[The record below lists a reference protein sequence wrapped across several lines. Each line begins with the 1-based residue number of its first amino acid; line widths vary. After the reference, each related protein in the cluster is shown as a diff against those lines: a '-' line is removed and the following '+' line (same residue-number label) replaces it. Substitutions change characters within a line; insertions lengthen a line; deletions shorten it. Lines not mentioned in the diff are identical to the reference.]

1 MAYKQL
7 LFALTILAA
16 ASPSWASLPAP
27 SQQPGAPAAPPT
39 ARYCLRVDPS
49 VGSKMETIRCETRA
63 DWAALDVDVDAEWA
77 AWGVRVV
84 TGMPGYG
91 A

>member
-1 MAYKQL
+1 MAYKQS
-7 LFALTILAA
+7 LFALALIAT
-16 ASPSWASLPAP
+16 ASPLMASQPAP
-27 SQQPGAPAAPPT
+27 AQQTGAPAAPPN

-49 VGSKMETIRCETRA
+49 VESRIETIRCETRA
-63 DWAALDVDVDAEWA
+63 DWAAMDVNVDAEWA

-84 TGMPGYG
+84 TGIPGYG

>member
-1 MAYKQL
+1 MAYKQS
-7 LFALTILAA
+7 LFALTMIAT
-16 ASPSWASLPAP
+16 ASPLWAS
-27 SQQPGAPAAPPT
+27 QPEPVLQSSAPAAPPT

-49 VGSKMETIRCETRA
+49 VGSRMETIRCETRA
-63 DWAALDVDVDAEWA
+63 DWAALDVDLDKEWA
-77 AWGVRVV
+77 SWGVRVV